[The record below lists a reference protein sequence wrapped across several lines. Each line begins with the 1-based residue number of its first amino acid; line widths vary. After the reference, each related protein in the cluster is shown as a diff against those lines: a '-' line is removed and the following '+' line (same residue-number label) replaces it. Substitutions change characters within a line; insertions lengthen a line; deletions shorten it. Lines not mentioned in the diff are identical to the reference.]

1 MIFDHIGLFV
11 ADMEVGRETLSRL
24 LPLLS
29 YSEVIEDPLLKV
41 RVQFCTDTSGIRY
54 ELVAPFGEG
63 NPVSGVLERD
73 TNILNHVAY
82 RVTDLKAEALRLRKA
97 GSILL
102 GPARPAVAFGG
113 RPVMFLLTP
122 MRFIVELIEEGAA

>member
-1 MIFDHIGLFV
+1 
-11 ADMEVGRETLSRL
+11 MEVGRETLSRL